1 MHTIGLE
8 DATRM
13 DLKQGDLENI
23 ILNAVWDLENS
34 GTGKIYV
41 SEVQERIKSPTK
53 KWAYTTVKTVLD
65 RLVDKDLAER
75 EKDGKRF
82 FYRSRV
88 KRGEAGRKAIEK
100 VLRQYFQNDVNSMMA
115 CLQTFQT
122 PAAAT
127 GNGHGDPAAL
137 KQFQVAV
144 AQQVPLA
151 ELGSVRQELAR
162 PSVS

>member
-1 MHTIGLE
+1 
-8 DATRM
+8 M

-41 SEVQERIKSPTK
+41 GEVQERIKSPTK

-100 VLRQYFQNDVNSMMA
+100 VLRQYFQNDVNGMMA
-115 CLQTFQT
+115 CLQTLYPT
-122 PAAAT
+122 VST
-127 GNGHGDPAAL
+127 GNGLGDTAAL
-137 KQFQVAV
+137 KQRQTAM
-144 AQQVPLA
+144 AQL
-151 ELGSVRQELAR
+151 ESVRQELAR